1 MRFTNAFQ
9 QCVSQCF
16 AIRDMQVVPMHGI
29 AMYYI
34 DDALSQLV
42 FLSEHARPLSE
53 TYAFNFMHNSLFTID
68 TDSPRVKR
76 VAAKRAAQSALKGNV
91 SVAYNHSSA
100 QLSALVERFRIFS
113 WLKFEFTLGFESATT
128 MLRLSFLDCKF
139 TPDGTGKRTMDNK
152 QTDFN
157 GIHFYAKRR
166 SVFISTQASGACK

>member
-1 MRFTNAFQ
+1 
-9 QCVSQCF
+9 
-16 AIRDMQVVPMHGI
+16 MQVVPMHGI

-42 FLSEHARPLSE
+42 FFAEHARPLSE
-53 TYAFNFMHNSLFTID
+53 TYAFNFMNFMHNSLFSID

-76 VAAKRAAQSALKGNV
+76 VAAKRAAQPALKGNV

-128 MLRLSFLDCKF
+128 MLRLSFLDCKS

-157 GIHFYAKRR
+157 GIDFYAKRR
-166 SVFISTQASGACK
+166 SVFISTQAPGACK